1 MLSGVHFYHRI
12 TRKMVVTFG
21 TMFNNIML
29 KRYNKAGTQEIERI
43 NVPLMY
49 AQKEKFYQ
57 RITQD
62 PELTKETMMTLPRMS
77 FELTGITYDPLRKRS
92 SFTNSFGD
100 GSTNATA
107 KTVRSTPYNFDFT
120 LSIYVRNV
128 EDGTQIVEQILP
140 YFAPD
145 YTVKM
150 DLVGIPT
157 ERIDV
162 PFILNSVS
170 QDIDDVGSSDPIRI
184 IIWTLNFTAKGYVYG
199 PTTESKIIRKAI
211 ANTYDSTFNTELERS
226 ITFSSGR
233 GNFKPGELVYEG
245 PTLSSANVTAF
256 VKSWDPNSNTMLV
269 IDTNGILKTGKY
281 MTGAVSNSSWN
292 IASFAVEDRQV
303 VRQIIY
309 PNPLNAN
316 ADTAFGFTEVLQ
328 EFPYFF
334 DDRLDSTFNTTD
346 ETDITADQDRE

>member
-12 TRKMVVTFG
+12 TRKMVVAFG

-92 SFTNSFGD
+92 SFTNSFAAGT
-100 GSTNATA
+100 TNATA
-107 KTVRSTPYNFDFT
+107 KNVRSTPYNFDFT

-157 ERIDV
+157 EKIDV
-162 PFILNSVS
+162 PFILNSVDQS
-170 QDIDDVGSSDPIRI
+170 VDDVGSSDPIRI
-184 IIWTLNFTAKGYVYG
+184 IIWTLTFTAKGYVYG
-199 PTTESKIIRKAI
+199 PTTESKIIRKVS
-211 ANTYDSTFNTELERS
+211 ANTYDSTYNSQNQRK
-226 ITFSSGR
+226 ITFSTGT
-233 GNFKPGELVYEG
+233 GIFKIGELVYEG
-245 PTLSSANVTAF
+245 RTLSDANATAF
-256 VKSWDPNSNTMLV
+256 VHSWDQNSNTLIV
-269 IDTNGILKTGKY
+269 VDTNGILKTGKY

-292 IASFAVEDRQV
+292 IASFEVNTNQL
-303 VRQIIY
+303 VRQIVY
-309 PNPLNAN
+309 PNPLDAN
-316 ADTAFGFTEVLQ
+316 ADTAFGFTEILQ
-328 EFPYFF
+328 EYPYFF
-334 DDRLDSTFNTTD
+334 DDRVDSTLIDVDTENK
-346 ETDITADQDRE
+346 TADDNF